1 MKKNLTRKLALSA
14 AAMGVAALSVTTT
27 TYAWFTSNSE
37 ATATAVK
44 ASTVDAGEGN
54 ILLSLDARTWGK
66 AATLADKSSVKLAPV
81 QYGTGET
88 TTGYYGLNG
97 TKDLSG
103 NTISYELFV
112 QVSNVAAGSTISMNL
127 SNFEFSA
134 KQTQKLLASAGTGA
148 PAGTEVTVGLEDVL
162 AMRVENLALPENAI
176 IPTGLTA
183 SEVAAKNKHYRY
195 LTENSSGADALE
207 YYNNLLGE
215 HLTRPASDGK
225 FYTTYESTALCTV
238 TTGESSSTPT
248 YNDITCLTLASD
260 KRDAVFGIKL
270 TFYID
275 GWDYQCFNA
284 VAGTS
289 IIGGAI
295 NFKVTPQA
303 QNSGN

>member
-54 ILLSLDARTWGK
+54 ILLSLDAKNWGK
-66 AATLADKSSVKLAPV
+66 TATLPDKSSVKLAPV

-134 KQTQKLLASAGTGA
+134 KQTQKLLASAGTDD
-148 PAGTEVTVGLEDVL
+148 PAGTKVTVGLDDVL
-162 AMRVENLALPENAI
+162 AMRVENVALPNDAI

-183 SEVAAKNKHYRY
+183 SEVAANNKHYRY

-215 HLTRPASDGK
+215 HLTRPASGE
-225 FYTTYESTALCTV
+225 FATTYESTALCTV
-238 TTGESSSTPT
+238 TTGESSSTT

-289 IIGGAI
+289 ITGGAI

>member
-44 ASTVDAGEGN
+44 ASTVDAGKGN
-54 ILLSLDARTWGK
+54 ILLSLDAKTWGK
-66 AATLADKSSVKLAPV
+66 AATLEDKSSVKLAPV
-81 QYGTGET
+81 QYGTVDT
-88 TTGYYGLNG
+88 TAGYYGLNG
-97 TKDLSG
+97 TTDLSG
-103 NTISYELFV
+103 NTISYTLFV

-127 SNFEFSA
+127 SNFAFSD

-148 PAGTEVTVGLEDVL
+148 PAGTEVTVGLDDVL
-162 AMRVENLALPENAI
+162 AMRVENVALPGDAI

-183 SEVAAKNKHYRY
+183 SEVAANNKHYRY
-195 LTENSSGADALE
+195 LDENSSGADALA
-207 YYNNLLGE
+207 YYNNILGE
-215 HLTRPASDGK
+215 GLTRPASGT
-225 FYTTYESTALCTV
+225 FATTYESTALCTV
-238 TTGESSSTPT
+238 TTGESSPTTT

-289 IIGGAI
+289 ITGGAI
-295 NFKVTPQA
+295 NFKVTPPA